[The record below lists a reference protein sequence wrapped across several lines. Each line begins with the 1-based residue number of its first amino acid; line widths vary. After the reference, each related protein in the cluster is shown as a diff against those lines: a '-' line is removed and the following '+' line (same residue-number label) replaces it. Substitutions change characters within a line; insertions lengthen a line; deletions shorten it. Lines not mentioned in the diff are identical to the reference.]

1 MEGWEGLRLLG
12 PHLRQIGR
20 PKGGV
25 GSSVCP
31 SYLPKGSKHSPKI
44 KKYFGELKSA
54 RGRDQFDGVGVG
66 SSKGALVFDK
76 GGPLAPA
83 LILF

>member
-1 MEGWEGLRLLG
+1 MGVRLQG
-12 PHLRQIGR
+12 PHLRQTGR

-25 GSSVCP
+25 RRILWPLTSQ
-31 SYLPKGSKHSPKI
+31 LGSKPSPKI

-54 RGRDQFDGVGVG
+54 QGRDQLGWAVG

-83 LILF
+83 LVLL